1 MPKHQEIA
9 LFMGLGDDGV
19 VDRQTRIVNW
29 LNRRRPNDAQ
39 IRIFPTL
46 WQTQESYRDKRRRA
60 QEFMAS
66 NPKIRVLYGISAGAS
81 LVMGMVPDLPICTE
95 YHFVSGKLRYPETI
109 GEERRKRAPALVRSV
124 EVSEGV
130 INDYD
135 LSSFD
140 MTCHIGFLDGVLRQR
155 DMRVPDV
162 AVDRIPMIYHSTTI
176 ALAYFTLLRKL

>member
-1 MPKHQEIA
+1 
-9 LFMGLGDDGV
+9 
-19 VDRQTRIVNW
+19 
-29 LNRRRPNDAQ
+29 
-39 IRIFPTL
+39 
-46 WQTQESYRDKRRRA
+46 
-60 QEFMAS
+60 
-66 NPKIRVLYGISAGAS
+66 
-81 LVMGMVPDLPICTE
+81 MGMVSDLPIGTE
-95 YHFVSGKLRYPETI
+95 YHFLSGKLRYPETI

-162 AVDRIPMIYHSTTI
+162 AVDRIPMIYHSATI